1 MLSPS
6 QEQSPVP
13 KRSFGI
19 LPAGGESQRMG
30 TPKMRL
36 LWQGLPLLLHAVRA
50 MRAGGARHLVVVLHP
65 SLSDMA
71 AGCEGQGAI
80 PLVLAQPTTDM
91 KQSVLAGIELL
102 QNRFDPAPADP
113 LLIAPADMPQLSP
126 AITQALLA
134 RFASIASSGTEAL
147 ALPIL
152 IPVSAGKKG
161 HPLLLP
167 WHLTQQITQ
176 LGPEEGIRDLL
187 KRHTQE
193 LLSCESL
200 TVDPQSAFQ
209 DIDTP
214 EDYSQLVAPPQ

>member
-1 MLSPS
+1 MLFPS

-65 SLSDMA
+65 SLADMA

-80 PLVLAQPTTDM
+80 PLILPQPTSDM
-91 KQSVLAGIELL
+91 KQSVLAGIVLL
-102 QNRFDPAPADP
+102 QKQFSPAPVDP

-134 RFASIASSGTEAL
+134 RYTSLAASSTGTSN
-147 ALPIL
+147 LPVL
-152 IPVSAGKKG
+152 IPISAGKKG

-167 WHLTQQITQ
+167 WHLTEQIAQ
-176 LGPEEGIRDLL
+176 LGPEEGIRNLL

-193 LLSCESL
+193 LIPCETL
-200 TVDPQSAFQ
+200 PVDSQSAFQ